1 MVEWNLIKCD
11 MCGTCLKKKNNF
23 AMYNC
28 LATENKLTG
37 IILDRSPRHVETVAP
52 ILHIENDSNKD
63 ALQKS
68 AVADR
73 L

>member
-1 MVEWNLIKCD
+1 
-11 MCGTCLKKKNNF
+11 
-23 AMYNC
+23 MYNC

-37 IILDRSPRHVETVAP
+37 IILDRSPRHDETVTP

-63 ALQKS
+63 ALQKL

>member
-1 MVEWNLIKCD
+1 
-11 MCGTCLKKKNNF
+11 
-23 AMYNC
+23 MYNC

-52 ILHIENDSNKD
+52 ILHVENDSNKD
-63 ALQKS
+63 ALQKL